1 MSPPGKTGDQMMTQW
16 IFLAAETATEG
27 GLFDFDA
34 TLPLMAVQFL
44 LLAAVLNA
52 VFYKPIGNAI
62 DQRDSYVRTTQ
73 AEARERLAKAERL
86 AAQYEQELASARK
99 QAQATIAAAQSEADK
114 LAAGQLAEAQ
124 REAQAQREQAQKE
137 LEQQKQA
144 AMSSLEQ
151 QVDSLSREILQK
163 LLGNL
168 AA

>member
-1 MSPPGKTGDQMMTQW
+1 
-16 IFLAAETATEG
+16 
-27 GLFDFDA
+27 
-34 TLPLMAVQFL
+34 MAVQFL